1 MSNFNISNRYA
12 NALLQLA
19 SEKDLFQQIS
29 SDMETVYGTI
39 RGSREFQVM
48 LTSPIVKTN
57 DKEQVLLK
65 VFENRIGRDSLNFL
79 LFIVR
84 KNREDLLFNII
95 RQFLNLRDQKLGIVN
110 AEVISASEFSD
121 EQKSKLTKKLEEYTR
136 KKVRLS
142 VQVDRNLLGG
152 FIVKIEDT
160 VLDASL
166 NHQLELL
173 KEQFMKGDSSLN

>member
-1 MSNFNISNRYA
+1 MSNYNISSRYA

-29 SDMETVYGTI
+29 ADMDMVYNTI
-39 RGSREFQVM
+39 RSSREFQVM
-48 LTSPIVKTN
+48 LSSPVVKTS

-65 VFENRIGRDSLNFL
+65 VFESHISHDSLNFL
-79 LFIVR
+79 QFIVR
-84 KNREDLLFNII
+84 KNRENLLYNII
-95 RQFLNLRDQKLGIVN
+95 RQFLDLRDKKMGIVN
-110 AEVISASEFSD
+110 AEVTSASELSD
-121 EQKSKLTKKLEEYTR
+121 EQKSKLTKKLEGYTR

-142 VQVDRNLLGG
+142 MQVNRNLLGG
-152 FIVKIEDT
+152 FIVRIEDT

-173 KEQFMKGDSSLN
+173 KEKFLKGDSTLN

>member
-1 MSNFNISNRYA
+1 M
-12 NALLQLA
+12 QLA
-19 SEKDLFQQIS
+19 SEKDLFEQIS
-29 SDMETVYGTI
+29 SDMESVFNTI
-39 RGSREFQVM
+39 RQSREFKVM
-48 LTSPIVKTN
+48 LTSPVIKTY

-65 VFENRIGRDSLNFL
+65 VFENNISHDSLNFL

-84 KNREDLLFNII
+84 KNRENLLFDMI
-95 RQFLNLRDQKLGIVN
+95 RRFLDLRDKKLGIVN
-110 AEVISASEFSD
+110 AEVTSASEFSD
-121 EQKSKLTKKLEEYTR
+121 EQKSKLTIKLEEYTR

-142 VQVDRNLLGG
+142 LQINRNLLGG

-166 NHQLELL
+166 YHQLELL